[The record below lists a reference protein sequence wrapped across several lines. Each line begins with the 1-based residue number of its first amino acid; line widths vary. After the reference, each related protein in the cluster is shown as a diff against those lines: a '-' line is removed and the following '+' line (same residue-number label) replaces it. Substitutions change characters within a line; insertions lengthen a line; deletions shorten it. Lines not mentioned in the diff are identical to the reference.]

1 MSIISF
7 NKPQCLSHLTIIAIL
22 RSFKSYIVYSGED
35 YLKNNALNRIFIV
48 YISYFSSIIFYIF
61 QKIMFSNIKNTQN
74 YYYDKYEKQIIKKYF
89 FWISFIMFIAFIT
102 TTFGEFKYRY
112 FFYNYEM
119 KKIKSLF
126 LDHLK
131 FFVLFFSYFINEKYF
146 LKIKF
151 YRHHKLSLYLISLS
165 LIIYFIIYLIKDLYK
180 YKIKAT
186 ISLLLIITL
195 SQYIQSTNYI
205 IAKKLN
211 YEFFINMNLILTII
225 GLLGLI
231 IGYFLYN
238 YFIYKIIYFSLFD
251 YLQNEDFRIIIIYCL
266 ISSILYILEFK
277 VVEETKPSY
286 AIMGRGLSNLMV
298 CILKLFYVQ
307 EKDKQEISSFGN
319 ICLSVVYL
327 LCFLIFSEI
336 IIFNFWD
343 LQKNTRYEISKRGAF
358 YTMKDTNIT
367 SSSSIINL
375 SVVNQ

>member
-238 YFIYKIIYFSLFD
+238 YFIYKIIYFSLYD
-251 YLQNEDFRIIIIYCL
+251 YLQNEDIIIIIIYCL

>member
-7 NKPQCLSHLTIIAIL
+7 NKPKCLSHLIIIAIL

-89 FWISFIMFIAFIT
+89 FWIFFIMFIAFIT

-146 LKIKF
+146 LKIRF

-231 IGYFLYN
+231 IGYFSYN

-319 ICLSVVYL
+319 ICLSVVYI

-343 LQKNTRYEISKRGAF
+343 LQKNTRYEISKRGVF

>member
-7 NKPQCLSHLTIIAIL
+7 NKPKCLSHLIIIAIL

-319 ICLSVVYL
+319 ICLSVVYI

>member
-238 YFIYKIIYFSLFD
+238 YFIYKIIYFSLCD
-251 YLQNEDFRIIIIYCL
+251 YLQNEDIIIIIIYCL

>member
-7 NKPQCLSHLTIIAIL
+7 NKPKCLSHLTIIAIL
-22 RSFKSYIVYSGED
+22 RSFKSYLVYSGED

-48 YISYFSSIIFYIF
+48 YVSYFSSIIFYIF

-89 FWISFIMFIAFIT
+89 FWISFIMFISFIT

-146 LKIKF
+146 LKIRF

-180 YKIKAT
+180 YKIKST

-211 YEFFINMNLILTII
+211 FEFFINMNLFLTII

-231 IGYFLYN
+231 IGYFAYN

-251 YLQNEDFRIIIIYCL
+251 NLKSEDMRIIIIYCL

-298 CILKLFYVQ
+298 CILKLFYVK
-307 EKDKQEISSFGN
+307 EKDKQEISSLGN
-319 ICLSVVYL
+319 ICLSIIYI

-336 IIFNFWD
+336 IIFNFCD

-358 YTMKDTNIT
+358 YTIKDTNIT

>member
-7 NKPQCLSHLTIIAIL
+7 NKPKCLSHLTIIAIL

-238 YFIYKIIYFSLFD
+238 YFIYKIIYFSLCD
-251 YLQNEDFRIIIIYCL
+251 YLQNEDIIIIIIYCL

>member
-7 NKPQCLSHLTIIAIL
+7 NKPKCLSHLIIIAIL

-48 YISYFSSIIFYIF
+48 YVSYFSSIIFYIF

-211 YEFFINMNLILTII
+211 FEFFINMNLFLTII

-231 IGYFLYN
+231 IGYFAYN
-238 YFIYKIIYFSLFD
+238 YFIYKIIYFSLCD
-251 YLQNEDFRIIIIYCL
+251 YLQNEDIIIIIIYCL

>member
-7 NKPQCLSHLTIIAIL
+7 NKPKCLSHLIIIAIL

-146 LKIKF
+146 LKIRF

-319 ICLSVVYL
+319 ICLSVVYI

>member
-7 NKPQCLSHLTIIAIL
+7 NKPKCLSHLIIIAIL

-251 YLQNEDFRIIIIYCL
+251 YLQDKDIRIIIIYCL

>member
-89 FWISFIMFIAFIT
+89 FWIFFIMFIAFIT

-146 LKIKF
+146 LKIRF

-211 YEFFINMNLILTII
+211 YEFFINMNLFLTII

-231 IGYFLYN
+231 IGYFSYN

-251 YLQNEDFRIIIIYCL
+251 YLQNEDFRIIIIYCV

-319 ICLSVVYL
+319 ICLSVVYI

-343 LQKNTRYEISKRGAF
+343 LQKNTRYEISKRGVF

>member
-7 NKPQCLSHLTIIAIL
+7 NKPKCLSHLIIIAIL

-146 LKIKF
+146 LKIRF

-238 YFIYKIIYFSLFD
+238 YFIYKIIYFSFFD
-251 YLQNEDFRIIIIYCL
+251 YLQDKDIRIIIIYCL
-266 ISSILYILEFK
+266 ISSILYILEF
-277 VVEETKPSY
+277 
-286 AIMGRGLSNLMV
+286 
-298 CILKLFYVQ
+298 LKLL
-307 EKDKQEISSFGN
+307 KKQ
-319 ICLSVVYL
+319 
-327 LCFLIFSEI
+327 
-336 IIFNFWD
+336 
-343 LQKNTRYEISKRGAF
+343 
-358 YTMKDTNIT
+358 
-367 SSSSIINL
+367 
-375 SVVNQ
+375 NQVML

>member
-7 NKPQCLSHLTIIAIL
+7 NKPKCLSHLTIIAIL

-251 YLQNEDFRIIIIYCL
+251 FLQDKDIRIIIIYCL

>member
-89 FWISFIMFIAFIT
+89 FWIFFIMFIAFIT

-131 FFVLFFSYFINEKYF
+131 FFILFFSYFINEKYF
-146 LKIKF
+146 LKIRF

-211 YEFFINMNLILTII
+211 YEFFINMNLFLTII

-231 IGYFLYN
+231 IGYFSYN

-319 ICLSVVYL
+319 ICLSVVYI

-343 LQKNTRYEISKRGAF
+343 LQKNTRYEISKRGVF

>member
-146 LKIKF
+146 LKIRF

-231 IGYFLYN
+231 IGYFSYN

-319 ICLSVVYL
+319 ICLSVVYI

>member
-7 NKPQCLSHLTIIAIL
+7 NKPKCLSHLIIIAIL

-251 YLQNEDFRIIIIYCL
+251 YLQNEDIRIIIIYCL

>member
-89 FWISFIMFIAFIT
+89 FWISFIMFISFIT

-211 YEFFINMNLILTII
+211 YEFFINMNLFLTII

-231 IGYFLYN
+231 IGYFSYN

-251 YLQNEDFRIIIIYCL
+251 YLQDKDIRIIIIYCL

>member
-89 FWISFIMFIAFIT
+89 FWIFFIMFIAFIT

-131 FFVLFFSYFINEKYF
+131 FFILFFSYFINEKYF
-146 LKIKF
+146 LKIRF

-205 IAKKLN
+205 FAKKLN
-211 YEFFINMNLILTII
+211 YEFFINMNLFLTII

-231 IGYFLYN
+231 IGYFSYN

-319 ICLSVVYL
+319 ICLSVVYI

-343 LQKNTRYEISKRGAF
+343 LQKNTRYEISKRGVF

>member
-89 FWISFIMFIAFIT
+89 FWIFFIMFIAFIT

-146 LKIKF
+146 LKIRF

-211 YEFFINMNLILTII
+211 YEFFINMNLFLTII

-231 IGYFLYN
+231 IGYFSYN

-319 ICLSVVYL
+319 ICLSVVYI

-343 LQKNTRYEISKRGAF
+343 LQKNTRYEISKRGVF

>member
-89 FWISFIMFIAFIT
+89 FWIFFIMFIAFIT

-146 LKIKF
+146 LKIRF

-231 IGYFLYN
+231 IGYFSYN

-319 ICLSVVYL
+319 ICLSVVYI

-343 LQKNTRYEISKRGAF
+343 LQKNTRYEISKRGVF

>member
-231 IGYFLYN
+231 IGYFSYN

-319 ICLSVVYL
+319 ICLSVVYI

>member
-146 LKIKF
+146 LKIRF

-211 YEFFINMNLILTII
+211 YEFFINMNLFLTII

-231 IGYFLYN
+231 IGYFSYN

-319 ICLSVVYL
+319 ICLSVVYI

-343 LQKNTRYEISKRGAF
+343 LQKNTRYEISKRGVF

>member
-48 YISYFSSIIFYIF
+48 YVSYFSSIIFYIF

-146 LKIKF
+146 LKIRF

-211 YEFFINMNLILTII
+211 FEFFINMNLFLTII

-231 IGYFLYN
+231 IGYFAYN

-251 YLQNEDFRIIIIYCL
+251 NLKSEDMRIIIIYCL

-319 ICLSVVYL
+319 ICLSVVYI

-358 YTMKDTNIT
+358 YTIKDTNIT

>member
-7 NKPQCLSHLTIIAIL
+7 NKPKCLSHLIIIAIL

-89 FWISFIMFIAFIT
+89 FWISFIMFIAFI

-231 IGYFLYN
+231 IGYFAYN

-251 YLQNEDFRIIIIYCL
+251 NLKSEDMRIIIIYCL

-298 CILKLFYVQ
+298 CILKLFYVK
-307 EKDKQEISSFGN
+307 EKDNKKFQ
-319 ICLSVVYL
+319 V
-327 LCFLIFSEI
+327 
-336 IIFNFWD
+336 
-343 LQKNTRYEISKRGAF
+343 
-358 YTMKDTNIT
+358 
-367 SSSSIINL
+367 
-375 SVVNQ
+375 

>member
-89 FWISFIMFIAFIT
+89 FWISFIMFIAFFT

-251 YLQNEDFRIIIIYCL
+251 YLQDKDIRIIIIYCL

-319 ICLSVVYL
+319 ICLSVVYI

>member
-89 FWISFIMFIAFIT
+89 FWIFFIMFIAFIT

-211 YEFFINMNLILTII
+211 YEFFINMNLFLTII

-319 ICLSVVYL
+319 ICLSVVYI

-343 LQKNTRYEISKRGAF
+343 LQKNTRYEISKRGVF

>member
-7 NKPQCLSHLTIIAIL
+7 NKPKCLSHLIIIAIL

-251 YLQNEDFRIIIIYCL
+251 YLQDKDIRIIIIYCL

-358 YTMKDTNIT
+358 YTIKDTNIT

>member
-7 NKPQCLSHLTIIAIL
+7 NKPKCLSHLIIIAIL

-146 LKIKF
+146 LKIRF

-251 YLQNEDFRIIIIYCL
+251 YLQNEDIRIIIIYCL

-319 ICLSVVYL
+319 ICLSVVYI

>member
-251 YLQNEDFRIIIIYCL
+251 YLQDKDIRIIIIYCL

>member
-146 LKIKF
+146 LKIRF

-251 YLQNEDFRIIIIYCL
+251 YLQDKDIRIIIIYCL

-319 ICLSVVYL
+319 ICLSVVYI

>member
-89 FWISFIMFIAFIT
+89 FWIFFIMFIAFIT

-146 LKIKF
+146 LKIRF

-211 YEFFINMNLILTII
+211 YEFFINMNLFLTII

-231 IGYFLYN
+231 IGYFSYN

-251 YLQNEDFRIIIIYCL
+251 YLQDKDIRIIIIYCL

-319 ICLSVVYL
+319 ICLSVVYI

-343 LQKNTRYEISKRGAF
+343 LQKNTRYEISKRGVF

>member
-89 FWISFIMFIAFIT
+89 FWIFFIMFIAFIT

-131 FFVLFFSYFINEKYF
+131 FFILFFSYFINEKYF
-146 LKIKF
+146 LKIRF

-205 IAKKLN
+205 FAKKLN

-231 IGYFLYN
+231 IGYFSYK

-319 ICLSVVYL
+319 ICLSVVYI

-343 LQKNTRYEISKRGAF
+343 LQKNTRYEISKRGVF

>member
-146 LKIKF
+146 LKIRF

-195 SQYIQSTNYI
+195 SQYIQTTNYI

-251 YLQNEDFRIIIIYCL
+251 YLQDKDIRIIIIYCL

-319 ICLSVVYL
+319 ICLSVVYI

>member
-7 NKPQCLSHLTIIAIL
+7 NKPKCLSHLIIIAIL

-251 YLQNEDFRIIIIYCL
+251 YLQDKDIRIIIIYCL

-319 ICLSVVYL
+319 ICLSVVYI